1 MRMCIGCRERAS
13 KPELLRVVAV
23 GDATG
28 TVLTPD
34 LPGSAGGRGAHLHP
48 TVACLDLAVRRKAFG
63 RALRVQGPLDDSVV
77 RTTVQT
83 MESTTTHHDDQ
94 KRSTGS

>member
-1 MRMCIGCRERAS
+1 MP
-13 KPELLRVVAV
+13 KPELLRVVAI

-28 TVLTPD
+28 TVLSPD
-34 LPGSAGGRGAHLHP
+34 LRGSAGGRGAHLHP

-63 RALRVQGPLDDSVV
+63 RALRVHGPLDDSAV
-77 RTTVQT
+77 RATVRA
-83 MESTTTHHDDQ
+83 MEGTTTSDRTADLRGSVDDQ